1 MTNEE
6 QYWVV
11 MRRDD
16 AERGFMDGLQVAEVI
31 AGPFPTWE
39 AALDAKPRSVGA
51 WWYTIAEGDRPA
63 EYERRYSFAR
73 GAGEFHDAP

>member
-16 AERGFMDGLQVAEVI
+16 AERGYMDGLQVAEVI
-31 AGPFPTWE
+31 AGPFPTYD
-39 AALDAKPRSVGA
+39 AALDEKPRRAGA
-51 WWYTIAEGDRPA
+51 WWYCIKEGDRPE
-63 EYERRYSFAR
+63 EYERRYSFDR
-73 GAGEFHDAP
+73 GAGEFCDV